1 MLEKLPLILCPYV
14 RHESHLISIKCNS
27 NSTLLRYTYQKGK
40 KLLRYPKKNLIQG
53 YGCTMLSRIG
63 AFGWI
68 LLVWLKIGER
78 KGKKKKDLER
88 KTLPIH
94 FK

>member
-1 MLEKLPLILCPYV
+1 MGALCF
-14 RHESHLISIKCNS
+14 
-27 NSTLLRYTYQKGK
+27 
-40 KLLRYPKKNLIQG
+40 
-53 YGCTMLSRIG
+53 SRIG

-78 KGKKKKDLER
+78 KGKKKNLER

>member
-1 MLEKLPLILCPYV
+1 MGALCF
-14 RHESHLISIKCNS
+14 
-27 NSTLLRYTYQKGK
+27 
-40 KLLRYPKKNLIQG
+40 
-53 YGCTMLSRIG
+53 SRIG

-78 KGKKKKDLER
+78 KGKKNLER

-94 FK
+94 CK